1 MLEVTFYGVRGS
13 TPCAS
18 PAHQR
23 YGGNTACVALEVA
36 GEEPIV
42 LDLGTGLR
50 YWGEAMGDL
59 TEPFSGHALITH
71 LHWDHVQ
78 GLPFFMPI
86 NRKGSTLHIYGP
98 PHDGLSIEEAFAK
111 FMRPPYFPIHC
122 KDLAG
127 DVRFHDVEDETFT
140 IGSATVQA
148 RTVPHVGT
156 TSGYRV
162 EWAGVSVAY
171 ISDHQQPVDRPDHV
185 ADSVLDLCR
194 DVDLL
199 IHDAQYTPD
208 EFAERSTWGHCT
220 VRYAVEVAR
229 QSGAKRLA
237 LFHHD
242 PGHEDDEVDLLAAE
256 AREWGAELGVPE
268 VFPAS
273 EGMRLSLGR

>member
-13 TPCAS
+13 TPCPSAS
-18 PAHQR
+18 NQR
-23 YGGNTACVALEVA
+23 YGGNTACVVLEVA

-50 YWGEAMGDL
+50 YWGEAIGS
-59 TEPFSGHALITH
+59 TSEPFSGHALVTH

-86 NRKGSTLHIYGP
+86 NRRGSRLEIHGP
-98 PHDGLSIEEAFAK
+98 PHDGISIGAAFAK

-122 KDLAG
+122 EDLTG
-127 DVRFHDVEDETFT
+127 EVHFTDVLDERFC
-140 IGSATVQA
+140 IGNASILTRA
-148 RTVPHVGT
+148 VPHVGT
-156 TSGYRV
+156 TNGYRID
-162 EWAGVSVAY
+162 WGGASVAY
-171 ISDHQQPVDRPDHV
+171 VSDHQQPVGDDSRV
-185 ADSVLDLCR
+185 ASEVLELCR

-229 QSGAKRLA
+229 QSGAKCLA

-242 PGHEDDEVDLLAAE
+242 PAHEDDEVDLLAAE
-256 AREWGAELGVPE
+256 AKEWAAELGVPE
-268 VFPAS
+268 VFAAS
-273 EGMRLSLGR
+273 EGMRVVLG

>member
-1 MLEVTFYGVRGS
+1 VLEVTFYGVRGS

-18 PAHQR
+18 SAHQR

-36 GEEPIV
+36 GQEPIV

-50 YWGEAMGDL
+50 YWGESMSDRD
-59 TEPFSGHALITH
+59 TPFTGHALVTH

-86 NRKGSTLHIYGP
+86 NRKGSSLHIYGP

-122 KDLAG
+122 RDLTG
-127 DVRFHDVEDETFT
+127 DVHFRDVLDETFA
-140 IGSATVQA
+140 IGSATVHA

-156 TSGYRV
+156 TNGYRV
-162 EWAGVSVAY
+162 DWAGASVAY
-171 ISDHQQPVDRPDHV
+171 ISDHQQPVDHPDHV
-185 ADSVLDLCR
+185 ADEVLDLCR

-220 VRYAVEVAR
+220 VGYAVEVAR

-242 PGHEDDEVDLLAAE
+242 PAHEDDEVDLLAAE
-256 AREWGAELGVPE
+256 AREWAATVGVPE
-268 VFPAS
+268 VFPAF
-273 EGMRLSLGR
+273 EGMRLTLG